1 MVSLDAEFTARN
13 GEIQK
18 TYDGL
23 NKLEG
28 ISDFF
33 IAYHDDIPVGIAALK
48 PYEEGTYEVKRVFVE
63 KKYRGQGIS
72 KLLMKKLEEKATE
85 YHGHFLILETSATFM
100 KARNL
105 YWSLGYQIT
114 ENYVPYVGMDMSVC
128 MRKEIGS

>member
-1 MVSLDAEFTARN
+1 M
-13 GEIQK
+13 K
-18 TYDGL
+18 
-23 NKLEG
+23 G

-85 YHGHFLILETSATFM
+85 YHGYFLILETSATFM
-100 KARNL
+100 EARNL
-105 YWSLGYQIT
+105 YRTLGYRIT
-114 ENYVPYVGMDMSVC
+114 ENYGPYVGMDMSVC